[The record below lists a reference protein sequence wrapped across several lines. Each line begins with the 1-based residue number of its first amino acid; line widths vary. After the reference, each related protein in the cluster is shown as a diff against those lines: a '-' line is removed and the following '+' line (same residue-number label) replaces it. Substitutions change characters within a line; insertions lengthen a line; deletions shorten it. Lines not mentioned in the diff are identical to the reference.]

1 MSAPLAD
8 DVQTS
13 PAQVCDCK
21 DSEIFLIE
29 QKKEYFFLS
38 SCIYSKKIVT
48 LQPKMCINSK
58 NDIL

>member
-29 QKKEYFFLS
+29 QKKRVFFSILL
-38 SCIYSKKIVT
+38 CIFKKIT
-48 LQPKMCINSK
+48 NFAP
-58 NDIL
+58 